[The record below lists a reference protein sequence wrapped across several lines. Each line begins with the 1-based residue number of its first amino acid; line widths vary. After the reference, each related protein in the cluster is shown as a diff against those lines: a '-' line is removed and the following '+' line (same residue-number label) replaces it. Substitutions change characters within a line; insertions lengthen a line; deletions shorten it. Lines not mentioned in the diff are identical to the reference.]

1 MMPCLTSYYITLKTT
16 WSIIYRVSDKPCIAF
31 FLKLKNLSVMV
42 VFFAFETLASYG
54 DVFTNG
60 PFFMHAIQVGQSNWL
75 FVIGHPV

>member
-42 VFFAFETLASYG
+42 VFFAFETLASFG